1 MGRGDLAKAE
11 AQLTEARDKAEAIA
25 SELLTTHPEL
35 RAGSFSNAIEEY
47 VSFRL
52 MEREILRKTELDCPT
67 FTTFIMLMRSPIVCF

>member
-1 MGRGDLAKAE
+1 MGG
-11 AQLTEARDKAEAIA
+11 RDKAEAIA

-52 MEREILRKTELDCPT
+52 MEREILRKTELDYPSC
-67 FTTFIMLMRSPIVCF
+67 TTFYHANEVSYCLPPGTPRLV

>member
-1 MGRGDLAKAE
+1 VLVGG
-11 AQLTEARDKAEAIA
+11 RDKAEAIA

-52 MEREILRKTELDCPT
+52 MEREILR
-67 FTTFIMLMRSPIVCF
+67 